1 MNPQEVIPEN
11 HPSEPTVAPQEKTIR
26 VVPATLADIPESKDA
41 DRTDDDIDLVVFR
54 CRD

>member
-1 MNPQEVIPEN
+1 MNPQEVIHET
-11 HPSEPTVAPQEKTIR
+11 HPSEHTVATQEKMIR
-26 VVPATLADIPESKDA
+26 LVPATRADIPESEDA